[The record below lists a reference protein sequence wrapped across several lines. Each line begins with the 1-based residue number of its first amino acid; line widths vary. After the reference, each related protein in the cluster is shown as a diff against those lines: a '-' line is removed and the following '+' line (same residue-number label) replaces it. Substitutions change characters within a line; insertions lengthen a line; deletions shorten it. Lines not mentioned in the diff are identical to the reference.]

1 MSSLPQP
8 DSSAPLPADN
18 EPVFQA
24 PWEARAFAIVN
35 QLATTAHTY
44 SWTEWTDQFAEEIA
58 IAEAEA
64 NNTSSYYERWVWAC
78 EKLLNAKGILEP
90 QMIDRRVQELLI
102 EQETTR
108 EHGNSHSSVASGNGE
123 KLF

>member
-1 MSSLPQP
+1 MSSFPQP
-8 DSSAPLPADN
+8 DPSAPLPAEN

-35 QLATTAHTY
+35 QLATAHAY

-58 IAEAEA
+58 MAEATD
-64 NNTSSYYERWVWAC
+64 TSSYYERWVWAC
-78 EKLLNAKGILEP
+78 EKLLNAKGILDP

-102 EQETTR
+102 AQETAK
-108 EHGNSHSSVASGNGE
+108 EHENSHSSVASGNSE